1 MKLGEELDVF
11 IENLDHSGRGVARI
25 DGLPIFIFNALPNE
39 EVKIKITSVKKKYA
53 EGEVLKI
60 YKKSK
65 DRIEPICPYFEE
77 CGGCDLLHLNYDNQ
91 LKYKKHKVEEIM
103 RKFASVNKEKI
114 KNIIPSDDSFN
125 YRNKI
130 TLKVKDNKIGYYKRK
145 TNQLIEI
152 ESCFLAHPKLNEII
166 ADIRETLDL
175 KNIEEI
181 ILRISETT
189 LETMMIL
196 KIKDKIDERKLIRD
210 YTDKI
215 STIVTYMDR
224 KYDLV
229 MGKGHIAELL
239 SKYRY
244 KISPESFFQVNTK
257 GAVKLYDKVVE
268 YADLDETETVLD
280 LFCGTGTIG
289 IYVSEFAK
297 EVIGIEI
304 NKYAVL
310 DAYEN
315 VSKNE
320 IKNASFL
327 CKSAKDVNNVEKGDV
342 VIVDPP
348 RSGLEKETI
357 KFLLETE
364 PKKIVYVSC
373 NPVTLA
379 RDIKLLDKKY
389 DICKITPVDMFPNT
403 EHVECVCLL
412 NLR

>member
-39 EVKIKITSVKKKYA
+39 EVKIKITSVKKKYV

-257 GAVKLYDKVVE
+257 G
-268 YADLDETETVLD
+268 
-280 LFCGTGTIG
+280 
-289 IYVSEFAK
+289 
-297 EVIGIEI
+297 
-304 NKYAVL
+304 
-310 DAYEN
+310 
-315 VSKNE
+315 
-320 IKNASFL
+320 
-327 CKSAKDVNNVEKGDV
+327 
-342 VIVDPP
+342 P
-348 RSGLEKETI
+348 
-357 KFLLETE
+357 
-364 PKKIVYVSC
+364 
-373 NPVTLA
+373 
-379 RDIKLLDKKY
+379 
-389 DICKITPVDMFPNT
+389 
-403 EHVECVCLL
+403 
-412 NLR
+412 